1 MDPAPPGAVKSRTPT
16 ATKEDVM
23 QVVRIGLDLAKY
35 VFEVHGVDSHGKVV
49 VRKMLRRDAVARFFA
64 NLPRC
69 LVGMEASNG
78 AHYWARVLSD
88 LSHEVRLISPQF
100 VTPYVKSNKNDR
112 NDAEAICEAVGRP
125 SMRFVPPKSTDQL
138 AIQAVHRIRRRLVA
152 DRVRLVNQIR
162 GLLSEHGIVIARDI
176 SQLRRGLAVIVGN
189 NDDGLSD
196 MVRSLMRELRA
207 EMAELDNRIATYDRR
222 IREIFRSSEQCQRLG
237 KIEAIGPVT
246 ATALIAAVGDRTCFK
261 NGRQFA
267 AWLGLVPKQR
277 SSGGRARLFGIS
289 KRGDRYLRTLMIHGA
304 RAALGKAAGKQDPRS
319 LWLGKLRQRRHPNVA
334 AVALAN
340 KNARIVGHAL
350 GQHILRART
359 LGESSLRRSGKRRNN
374 RRRSHPGNCSKMVG
388 DGETVIPS
396 LPEPGVWTGLA
407 SANV

>member
-1 MDPAPPGAVKSRTPT
+1 
-16 ATKEDVM
+16 M

-35 VFEVHGVDSHGKVV
+35 VFEVHGVNSLGKVV
-49 VRKMLRRDAVARFFA
+49 VRKTLRRDAVAHFFA

-88 LSHEVRLISPQF
+88 LGHEVRLISPQF
-100 VTPYVKSNKNDR
+100 VKPYVKSNKNDR

-138 AIQAVHRIRRRLVA
+138 AVQAVHRIRRRLVA
-152 DRVRLVNQIR
+152 DRVRLVNQIC

-176 SQLRRGLAVIVGN
+176 SQLRRSLAVIVGN
-189 NDDGLSD
+189 GDDGLSS
-196 MVRSLMRELRA
+196 MVRSLMRELQA
-207 EMAELDNRIATYDRR
+207 EMAEIDDRIANYDRR
-222 IREIFRSSEQCQRLG
+222 IREIFRTSEQCQRLG
-237 KIEAIGPVT
+237 KIEGIGPVT

-304 RAALGKAAGKQDPRS
+304 RAVLGKAAGKQDPRS

-340 KNARIVGHAL
+340 KNARIVWAMLSGGTFYEHA
-350 GQHILRART
+350 
-359 LGESSLRRSGKRRNN
+359 
-374 RRRSHPGNCSKMVG
+374 
-388 DGETVIPS
+388 PS
-396 LPEPGVWTGLA
+396 VKA
-407 SANV
+407 A